1 MTRERRRQD
10 GTPASLAIGRSCGAA
25 RVDALL
31 AGQAAY
37 YSARAPE
44 YDDDAYPGSVELAF
58 AAILDRFD
66 PAGDVL
72 ELACGT
78 GHWTPGLLRHAR
90 TVTAVDASAEMLAI
104 ARARLRGQ
112 AVQFAQADLFAW
124 QPSRRYDVVFFGFW
138 LSHVPPA
145 RFGAFWSLV
154 ASSIRPGGRVLFL
167 DNTRGRRDEN
177 VPRRPAGTVLRRLND
192 GRAYQVV
199 KVAHQPAS
207 LAGRL
212 ARLGWH
218 AHVIPLSG
226 HFYWGAARPQPAG
239 QDQLGPCP
247 DAHCLAARL
256 EEDS

>member
-104 ARARLRGQ
+104 APPGSLAAATMWSSSASGCPMCLRPASVPSGRLSPAASGQ
-112 AVQFAQADLFAW
+112 AGGCCSLTTPGADAMRT
-124 QPSRRYDVVFFGFW
+124 SRAG
-138 LSHVPPA
+138 
-145 RFGAFWSLV
+145 
-154 ASSIRPGGRVLFL
+154 RPGPCCAGSTTAAP
-167 DNTRGRRDEN
+167 TR
-177 VPRRPAGTVLRRLND
+177 
-192 GRAYQVV
+192 
-199 KVAHQPAS
+199 
-207 LAGRL
+207 
-212 ARLGWH
+212 
-218 AHVIPLSG
+218 
-226 HFYWGAARPQPAG
+226 
-239 QDQLGPCP
+239 
-247 DAHCLAARL
+247 
-256 EEDS
+256 